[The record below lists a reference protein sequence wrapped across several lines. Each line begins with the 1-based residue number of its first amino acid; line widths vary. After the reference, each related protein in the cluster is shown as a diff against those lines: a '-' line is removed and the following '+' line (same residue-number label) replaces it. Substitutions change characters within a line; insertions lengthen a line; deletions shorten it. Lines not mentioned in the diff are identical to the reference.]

1 MLGGSLFLRN
11 PSGVHSKRL
20 IPRNMR
26 LTNLCPILESGRFM
40 RQKLSPDVK
49 RLFLIYFLATKVHK
63 NILFWGR
70 FWLSLTLFAEKFK
83 KKNVFSWNIL
93 IIIFQNSRIMK
104 IIIYRFKNIYNPLFQ
119 KKCLQNYL
127 YEMIDFIFTIRLLI
141 SIIYNLS
148 ISLLLNLIFSI
159 QYHINYSSFT
169 TKHYM

>member
-1 MLGGSLFLRN
+1 
-11 PSGVHSKRL
+11 
-20 IPRNMR
+20 
-26 LTNLCPILESGRFM
+26 
-40 RQKLSPDVK
+40 
-49 RLFLIYFLATKVHK
+49 
-63 NILFWGR
+63 
-70 FWLSLTLFAEKFK
+70 
-83 KKNVFSWNIL
+83 
-93 IIIFQNSRIMK
+93 MK

-141 SIIYNLS
+141 SIIYNLL

>member
-70 FWLSLTLFAEKFK
+70 FWLSLTLFAEKI

-104 IIIYRFKNIYNPLFQ
+104 IIIYRFKNIYNPSSKKNACKTIYMKWLISYSQFVCLFQ
-119 KKCLQNYL
+119 L
-127 YEMIDFIFTIRLLI
+127 YTT
-141 SIIYNLS
+141 Y
-148 ISLLLNLIFSI
+148 
-159 QYHINYSSFT
+159 QYHCY
-169 TKHYM
+169 

>member
-70 FWLSLTLFAEKFK
+70 FWLSLTLFAEKI

-119 KKCLQNYL
+119 KNACK
-127 YEMIDFIFTIRLLI
+127 TIYMKWLI
-141 SIIYNLS
+141 SYSQFVCLFQ
-148 ISLLLNLIFSI
+148 LYTTY
-159 QYHINYSSFT
+159 QYHCY
-169 TKHYM
+169 